1 MDIKNLIYTSEINFN
16 TKSTSSKGLKKDNL
30 FEDYLKIALKELEAL
45 ENLKAT
51 EKQRI
56 SLLSQKVENALSL
69 MEKIEQL
76 DSSSSRTLGEY
87 LLSQA
92 LEIEKLAEGISQ
104 ENLRK
109 FYREYAVVI
118 GVEAQKMLQGLYS

>member
-104 ENLRK
+104 ESLRK